1 MKPKLLSAGNPRI
14 AKGDGD
20 APVQACIAAMPGWKR
35 DIGEQLDTLINRTVR
50 MMSGPRLL
58 MRTMTD
64 LPFFK
69 LVTRA
74 MVLHGSVLCAA
85 VTSFAR

>member
-1 MKPKLLSAGNPRI
+1 
-14 AKGDGD
+14 
-20 APVQACIAAMPGWKR
+20 MPGWKR
-35 DIGEQLDTLINRTVR
+35 DIGEQLHTLITRSVR
-50 MMSGPRLL
+50 VMSGPRLL
-58 MRTMTD
+58 TRTMTD

-74 MVLHGSVLCAA
+74 MVLNGSVLCAA

>member
-1 MKPKLLSAGNPRI
+1 MKPKLLSAGNPQI

-20 APVQACIAAMPGWKR
+20 APVHACIAAMPGWKR
-35 DIGEQLDTLINRTVR
+35 DIGEQLDTLITRTVR

-58 MRTMTD
+58 TRTMTD

-69 LVTRA
+69 LVTLT
-74 MVLHGSVLCAA
+74 MVLNGSVLCAA

>member
-1 MKPKLLSAGNPRI
+1 
-14 AKGDGD
+14 
-20 APVQACIAAMPGWKR
+20 
-35 DIGEQLDTLINRTVR
+35 
-50 MMSGPRLL
+50 
-58 MRTMTD
+58 MTD

-74 MVLHGSVLCAA
+74 MVLNGSVLCAA